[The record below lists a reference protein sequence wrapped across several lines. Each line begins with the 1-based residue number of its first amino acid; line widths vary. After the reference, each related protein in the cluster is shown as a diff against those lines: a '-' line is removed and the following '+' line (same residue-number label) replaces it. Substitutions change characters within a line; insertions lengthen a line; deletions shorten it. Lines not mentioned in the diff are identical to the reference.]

1 MDSLTKISEQKEKFL
16 KTLGVTGPAD
26 SSNWL
31 NAEGA
36 LALQSLDFPNRK
48 TEAWKYTRTAKI
60 SKLDLSFAEAA
71 SSLEVENIEGL
82 DADRMVFSNGN
93 FVAEESSLG
102 ELPQGVILGNLK
114 EIAQK
119 YPELIEEYLGKAV
132 KTDADIF
139 TALNATAYQDGLVL
153 FVPKKTALDRPVE
166 VIQHCK
172 GNNTL
177 QQTRNLVIV
186 QEGGCAEVLIRTI
199 AEETDNYVLNA
210 VSEFFVQDNAELT
223 VNQLQFENK
232 GIYQVNTEE
241 AHQAKDSRFRI
252 RTFTHNS
259 DWVRN
264 DLKIRLNGS
273 NTDTH
278 LSGAYLLKGREHV
291 DNHTTVDHKVPH
303 CISNELYK
311 GLIDEKATGVFNGK
325 VFVREDAQKTEAYQ
339 SNSNIV
345 LTDDATINSK
355 PELEIY
361 ADDVKCSHGSTTG
374 QFDEDAVFYLQARGL
389 SEESAYRL
397 LTTAFIGEVVEQVEN
412 TALRNSIVRSMN
424 LGEVFLDEN

>member
-1 MDSLTKISEQKEKFL
+1 MDSLTKVSEQKTRFMNS
-16 KTLGVTGPAD
+16 LGIKGSAD
-26 SSNWL
+26 VSNSL

-60 SKLDLSFAEAA
+60 SKLDLSFAEKGRTAK
-71 SSLEVENIEGL
+71 VKDIQDFDG
-82 DADRMVFSNGN
+82 DRLLFSNGY
-93 FVAEESSLG
+93 FMADQG
-102 ELPQGVILGNLK
+102 RIQELPQGVILGNLK
-114 EIAQK
+114 DIAQK
-119 YPELIEEYLGKAV
+119 YPELTEKYLGKAV
-132 KTDADIF
+132 QTDADIF
-139 TALNATAYQDGLVL
+139 TALNAAAYQDGVVL
-153 FVPKKTALDRPVE
+153 FVPKNTQLKRPVE
-166 VIQHCK
+166 VIQYCE
-172 GNNTL
+172 GNSIL
-177 QQTRNLVIV
+177 QQNRHLVIV
-186 QEGGCAEVLIRTI
+186 EEGASAEVLVRTI
-199 AEETDNYVLNA
+199 AENTENYVLNS
-210 VSEFFVQDNAELT
+210 VFEFFVQDNASLK

-252 RTFTHNS
+252 RTFTHNA

-273 NTDTH
+273 NTETD
-278 LSGAYLLKGREHV
+278 LSGAYLLKGKEHV

-311 GLIDEKATGVFNGK
+311 GLIDENATGVFNGK

-345 LTDDATINSK
+345 LTDDASINSK

-389 SEESAYRL
+389 SEDSAYRL